1 MIDCQTFDRWDEIYG
16 DAAYI
21 EVSINDKE
29 AVCVKCIWEDD
40 DNYFSYVM
48 DCENGMEVYLQGLGS
63 EYGVRNLTD
72 EERQAVL
79 DWIKEQ
85 FDVEREM
92 DAYGGSQWPLLRPQV
107 ATERSEWPGLLSF
120 EYCYLL

>member
-72 EERQAVL
+72 EERKAVL

-92 DAYGGSQWPLLRPQV
+92 D
-107 ATERSEWPGLLSF
+107 ERNISITNERR
-120 EYCYLL
+120 